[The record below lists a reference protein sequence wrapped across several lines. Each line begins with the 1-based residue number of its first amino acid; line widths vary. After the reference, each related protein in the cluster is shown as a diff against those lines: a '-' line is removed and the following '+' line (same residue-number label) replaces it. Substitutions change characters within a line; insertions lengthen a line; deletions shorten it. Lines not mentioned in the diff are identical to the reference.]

1 MEGVAREIRKYL
13 PRRQH
18 FFLYSFTWGRI
29 DCKFDLRI
37 QIDIT
42 VCNWGK
48 VYRVHKLHRCGW

>member
-13 PRRQH
+13 PRREHRH

-42 VCNWGK
+42 GV
-48 VYRVHKLHRCGW
+48 